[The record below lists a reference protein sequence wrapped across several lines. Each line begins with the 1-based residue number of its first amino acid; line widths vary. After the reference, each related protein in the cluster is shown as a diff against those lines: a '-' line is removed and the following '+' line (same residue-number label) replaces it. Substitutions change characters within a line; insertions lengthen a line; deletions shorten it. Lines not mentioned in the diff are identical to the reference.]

1 MPTGSPGAAKRGP
14 EADVAATLGFLGG
27 RPVASPRMDAFVT
40 GGSGFVGRHLLRA
53 LDDRPGDV
61 RALARSATSA
71 ETVRDLGAEP
81 VEGDLEAVDAMAE
94 GMADCAVAFH
104 VAAKTDE
111 WGSREA
117 FERVNVRGTEHVLEA
132 ARRADVDRLVYV
144 STEAVVVDGSAH
156 RDVDETRPYPDRH
169 VTLYGETKARAEQ
182 LVRAANGEDLTTVA
196 VRPPTVWGPDDTS
209 VGAKFA
215 AAVEDG
221 RFAWIDGGRYPVATG
236 HVENVVEGLLLAAEA
251 DGVGGEAYF
260 VTDGEPAEFRAFMT
274 RLLEA
279 RGLSPGD
286 RSVPRPVARALA
298 RGGDWLWRRLGLSGA
313 PPITRSYVYLFGL
326 PMTIDDS
333 KAREGLGYE
342 PAVSREEG
350 LEALGDA
357 SAAG

>member
-14 EADVAATLGFLGG
+14 EADLAATPGFLDG
-27 RPVASPRMDAFVT
+27 RPQSSLSMATFVT

-53 LDDRPGDV
+53 LDDRAGAV
-61 RALARSATSA
+61 RALARSASSA
-71 ETVRDLGAEP
+71 ETVRELGAEP
-81 VEGDLEAVDAMAE
+81 VEGDLGAVDAMAE
-94 GMADCAVAFH
+94 GMRDCDVAFH

-117 FERVNVRGTEHVLEA
+117 FERVNVRGTELVLEA
-132 ARRADVDRLVYV
+132 ARRAGVDRLVYV

-156 RDVDETRPYPDRH
+156 REIDETQPFPDRH
-169 VTLYGETKARAEQ
+169 VTRYGETKAHAEQ
-182 LVRAANGEDLTTVA
+182 LVRAADGDDLTTVA

-209 VGAKFA
+209 VGAKIA

-251 DGVGGEAYF
+251 EGVGGEAYF
-260 VTDGEPAEFRAFMT
+260 VTDGDPVEFRSFISD
-274 RLLEA
+274 LLEA
-279 RGLSPGD
+279 RGLTPGD

-333 KAREGLGYE
+333 KAREALGYE
-342 PAVSREEG
+342 PAVSRDEG
-350 LEALGDA
+350 LEALRDA